1 MSTRCH
7 CGLLFQ
13 TINNCY
19 AFIYISV
26 DDSKD
31 PSRITALRHEPAEFL
46 GDGWVFRL
54 VSSSLRC
61 RSISSSYR
69 TMVFSNSLSISSAAV
84 VSLSP
89 MKSLRDWTEDM
100 AADKRKQTE
109 LKRTLQAPL
118 WMSVCQLCFYFL
130 QGCQIECTTFST
142 GRKIKIHR
150 APFLKAQMTTFVEN
164 YEHYKDILRRISPP
178 RGFSRPRAGFQGWK
192 APLWS

>member
-31 PSRITALRHEPAEFL
+31 PSRITALRHEPAAFL

-69 TMVFSNSLSISSAAV
+69 TMVFSNSLSISSAAF

-89 MKSLRDWTEDM
+89 IKSLRDWTEDM
-100 AADKRKQTE
+100 AADINAIRQNWSERCKRLFVCPSPSCAFTFYRVARSSAQFSAPAEKLKFTE
-109 LKRTLQAPL
+109 LR
-118 WMSVCQLCFYFL
+118 F
-130 QGCQIECTTFST
+130 
-142 GRKIKIHR
+142 
-150 APFLKAQMTTFVEN
+150 
-164 YEHYKDILRRISPP
+164 
-178 RGFSRPRAGFQGWK
+178 
-192 APLWS
+192 